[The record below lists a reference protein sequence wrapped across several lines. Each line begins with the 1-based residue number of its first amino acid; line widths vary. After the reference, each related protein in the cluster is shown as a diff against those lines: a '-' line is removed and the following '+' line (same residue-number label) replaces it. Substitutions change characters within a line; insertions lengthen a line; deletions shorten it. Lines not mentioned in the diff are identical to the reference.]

1 MTRTYCVGAAKSSS
15 DHRLV
20 KQALDEAIAGVRGG
34 VRRLYRATCE
44 LFSEHG
50 YKTLLTKDLGET
62 LEEGFFHGLGHG
74 VGLEVHEDRAWGSL
88 GLAARRR

>member
-1 MTRTYCVGAAKSSS
+1 M
-15 DHRLV
+15 
-20 KQALDEAIAGVRGG
+20 RGG
-34 VRRLYRATCE
+34 ASGHELYRATCE

-74 VGLEVHEDRAWGSL
+74 VGLKSTRTGHGARS